1 MCSVSVMTTAVNFR
15 IEMRGA
21 IVFLCLGCFAE
32 ATLKPAPVAACL
44 LFDSPVESPAEELSF
59 DHLTDSFGSVR
70 FTTDRTSVDD
80 DLIFSL
86 LVHCDQSTP
95 DMPLIVRLGS
105 DEPGCSCLEAI
116 ISENGP
122 WMLKPQSG
130 NLEPN
135 PKSWHHLANVLYLDL
150 DSGVG
155 YNAKDRT
162 DKNELMN
169 MNEATIDDNFQAS
182 KFCKFFRKY
191 IEKHSELNG
200 PVILVSRG
208 SGAQTAAAI
217 VKEFHAAEDE
227 TITAVLLESPTVDL
241 EAQLGA
247 IPKTLA
253 SKGQGVVKERCRC
266 FWEKMKRT
274 FSDPAKATKKYLASY
289 AASTLPPADGAIG
302 RFNVLDVEKDRA
314 HARFNDLSER
324 FFRQPRISKCFL
336 RTIYGDYR
344 RSRDLSPQSK
354 LGRYSTPVDVLG
366 LAGLTDL
373 TLVYGTDSLLCNPIG
388 LSKTL
393 QLASRA
399 LGLKMKSFDQNGL
412 QGRKGHSGSLT
423 VVECDATGYY
433 VLREHPGLGYH
444 MMRQLLE
451 RNA

>member
-1 MCSVSVMTTAVNFR
+1 
-15 IEMRGA
+15 MRGA

-155 YNAKDRT
+155 YNVQDPT
-162 DKNELMN
+162 DKNEVLN
-169 MNEATIDDNFQAS
+169 LNEATIDDNLQAS

-191 IEKHSELNG
+191 IKKHSDVSG
-200 PVILVSRG
+200 PVTLVTRG

-217 VKEFHAAEDE
+217 VEEFHDTEDE
-227 TITAVLLESPTVDL
+227 TIAAVLLESPTVDL

-253 SKGQGVVKERCRC
+253 AKGQGVVKERCRY

-274 FSDPAKATKKYLASY
+274 FSDPAKATKKYLDSY
-289 AASTLPPADGAIG
+289 AASTLPPADDAIG
-302 RFNVLDVEKDRA
+302 RFNALDVEKDRA

-324 FFRQPRISKCFL
+324 FFRQPRISQCFL
-336 RTIYGDYR
+336 RTTDGDYR

-354 LGRYSTPVDVLG
+354 LGRYSAPVDVLG

-412 QGRKGHSGSLT
+412 QGRKGHSGGLT
-423 VVECDATGYY
+423 VVECNATGYY
-433 VLREHPGLGYH
+433 ALREHPGLGYH
-444 MMRQLLE
+444 LMRELLG